1 MAVADDDGDDGEGNC
16 AGVGDGVREGDG
28 EGVGDGDGEG
38 EGEGEGV
45 GADGRRRA
53 CVGSGNRVGDGE
65 GCPTNGSSTGSVSA
79 ALVDLSLGTGAGV
92 RVDPGSDQSPTLFP
106 LTKVVCN
113 LV

>member
-38 EGEGEGV
+38 EGEGV
-45 GADGRRRA
+45 GDDGRRRD

-79 ALVDLSLGTGAGV
+79 ALVDPSLGAGAGV